1 MYVAFTHRCSR
12 TLCSSRSDDVY
23 SAESNHV
30 NRVFAAIAFGIL
42 WYDFVL
48 TLPLEVERYWKGGRS
63 WASIFFFLN
72 RYMTVLSHIP
82 VVVEFFAAM
91 PESVRCNR
99 RCRKLQLY
107 HQILAALTQCI
118 VGVLLMLRTYA
129 LYNRSRKVVYLL
141 TSICALGGA
150 VSVWAIVSV
159 RGLHV
164 PSFQDVAIYT
174 GCDLTLTE
182 KQSVIHLAA
191 AWSSILVF
199 DATVFVLTLVQAL
212 RVGRTWSH
220 SLFYV
225 MLRDGERRTR
235 MLVMCYL
242 SNILTY
248 ILAEPVYKGV
258 STTMTNVISSTLITR
273 LMLNIRDPKLFELP
287 HRWPSELMDIHDLP
301 SSNE

>member
-1 MYVAFTHRCSR
+1 MIG
-12 TLCSSRSDDVY
+12 DVEAAQILII
-23 SAESNHV
+23 AESNHV

-82 VVVEFFAAM
+82 VVVEFFATM
-91 PESVRCNR
+91 PES
-99 RCRKLQLY
+99 
-107 HQILAALTQCI
+107 CI

-150 VSVWAIVSV
+150 VSVSTDPMMGCSNTKWAIVSV

-182 KQSVIHLAA
+182 KQGYYLAA

-225 MLRDGERRTR
+225 MLRDGTIYFG

>member
-1 MYVAFTHRCSR
+1 MIEVGDAEAA
-12 TLCSSRSDDVY
+12 LILVI
-23 SAESNHV
+23 AESNHV

-42 WYDFVL
+42 WYDFLL
-48 TLPLEVERYWKGGRS
+48 TLPLEIERYWRGGRS

-72 RYMTVLSHIP
+72 RYMSVLSHIP
-82 VVVEFFAAM
+82 VAVEFFAAM
-91 PESVRCNR
+91 PEPS
-99 RCRKLQLY
+99 CRKLQLY
-107 HQILAALTQCI
+107 HQILAALTQCF

-141 TSICALGGA
+141 TSICTLGGA

-182 KQSVIHLAA
+182 KQSLALTYFSAYLAA

-199 DATVFVLTLVQAL
+199 DATIFVLTLVQAL

-225 MLRDGERRTR
+225 MLRDGTLGSLSS
-235 MLVMCYL
+235 MLVICYL

-248 ILAEPVYKGV
+248 IPVYKGV

-273 LMLNIRDPKLFELP
+273 LMLNIRDPKLLELP
-287 HRWPSELMDIHDLP
+287 HRWPSELMDIHDAPLP
-301 SSNE
+301 DE

>member
-1 MYVAFTHRCSR
+1 MMG
-12 TLCSSRSDDVY
+12 DVEAAQIRII
-23 SAESNHV
+23 AESNHV

-63 WASIFFFLN
+63 WASVFFFLN
-72 RYMTVLSHIP
+72 RYMSVLSHIP
-82 VVVEFFAAM
+82 VVVEFFLAM
-91 PESVRCNR
+91 PEPAAGRHRVTYDDR

-141 TSICALGGA
+141 TSICTLGGA

-164 PSFQDVAIYT
+164 SSFQDVAIYT

-182 KQSVIHLAA
+182 KQGYYLAA

-199 DATVFVLTLVQAL
+199 DATIFVLTLVQAL

-225 MLRDGERRTR
+225 MLRDGTIYFG
-235 MLVMCYL
+235 MLVICYL

-273 LMLNIRDPKLFELP
+273 LMLNIRDPKLLELP
-287 HRWPSELMDIHDLP
+287 HRWPSELMDIHDIP
-301 SSNE
+301 SSDE